1 MTTEGVRCRV
11 IADALLYASGIASE
25 HFRVGCRPTVIQGP
39 NLNEFRGPAVTVVL
53 QMLEQVDS
61 SSPGV
66 VLAQHLAAA
75 RIVSEYEVRK
85 VS

>member
-1 MTTEGVRCRV
+1 MTTEGVWCRV
-11 IADALLYASGIASE
+11 IADALLDASGIAGE
-25 HFRVGCRPTVIQGP
+25 HFRVGRRPTVIQGP
-39 NLNEFRGPAVTVVL
+39 SLNQFGGPAVTVVL

-66 VLAQHLAAA
+66 VLAQHLAVS